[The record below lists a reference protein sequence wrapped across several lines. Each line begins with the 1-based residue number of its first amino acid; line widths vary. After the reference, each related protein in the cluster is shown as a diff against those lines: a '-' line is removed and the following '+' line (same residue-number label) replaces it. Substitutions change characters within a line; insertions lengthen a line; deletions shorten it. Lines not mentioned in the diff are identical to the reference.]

1 MAEPCDGR
9 TVSAL
14 ARLAGLARREFSTR
28 MRDEAWALEA
38 GMRPPAYGILQIVR
52 AREPISQRELADAI
66 GIDPGDIVA
75 ILDLLEGAGFVIRA
89 RDEDDR
95 RRHNLSLTEAGAAA
109 TLRLDAIAGDVT
121 GVVLARLTG
130 RERAVL
136 ERLLAKAA
144 FEPAPQRLP

>member
-14 ARLAGLARREFSTR
+14 ARLAGRVRREFSTR

-52 AREPISQRELADAI
+52 ARQPISQRELSDEI
-66 GIDPGDIVA
+66 GIDPGDIVT
-75 ILDLLEGAGFVIRA
+75 ILDVLERAGLVTRT
-89 RDEDDR
+89 RDEGDR
-95 RRHNLSLTEAGAAA
+95 RRHNLSLTPAGAAA
-109 TLRLDAIAGDVT
+109 ALRLDAIAADVT
-121 GVVLARLTG
+121 ELVLARLTK

-144 FEPAPQRLP
+144 FAPPPQ

>member
-1 MAEPCDGR
+1 MAEPCEGR

-14 ARLAGLARREFSTR
+14 ARLAGLVRREFSTR

-52 AREPISQRELADAI
+52 ARQPISQRELAGAI
-66 GIDPGDIVA
+66 GIDPGDVVA
-75 ILDLLEGAGFVIRA
+75 ILDVLEGAGFITRM
-89 RDEDDR
+89 RDEEDR
-95 RRHNLSLTEAGAAA
+95 RRHNLALTQTGAAA
-109 TLRLDAIAGDVT
+109 AQRLDAIAGDVT
-121 GVVLARLTG
+121 GVVFARLTK

-144 FEPAPQRLP
+144 FEAPPP